1 MQRWQHA
8 RRPQCEQSKPKT
20 KICSKLNTV
29 ELTLMARMRA
39 SQSYDGVYEQP
50 MATPM
55 IVAAEKSF
63 IFSFQILICK
73 YHLSSLP
80 LYRTKVMIRRHLRS

>member
-1 MQRWQHA
+1 MRA
-8 RRPQCEQSKPKT
+8 IKA
-20 KICSKLNTV
+20 
-29 ELTLMARMRA
+29 LMARMRA

-63 IFSFQILICK
+63 ILVFKSCSFFNN
-73 YHLSSLP
+73 S
-80 LYRTKVMIRRHLRS
+80 